1 MLLRPKKGRSADERL
16 SDIVQLPLF
25 DVLRETM
32 PTQLSKLVAIA
43 GDVTELKMG
52 ISTEGRELMRNVSV
66 IFHAAASVRL
76 VHVGR
81 LSCIA

>member
-1 MLLRPKKGRSADERL
+1 
-16 SDIVQLPLF
+16 
-25 DVLRETM
+25 M